1 MLSSKAWCG
10 KPCFHL
16 AIVWLRNGFWSLLT
30 QRLLRGG
37 RCSMNDESDKD
48 MCFSFYS
55 VPKCYVCGL
64 NHCVFVRRPSICCDP
79 KGNVWFI
86 SFCRFCLFQYFL
98 VAVDLQHLL
107 TFYRICRSIWMH
119 STYWWFKHKGNIFI
133 WEAAYG
139 EKCKGI
145 SLSYIF
151 RCWLSFSHVP
161 MWRTSLEGLKWLDT
175 GVKDCLSSP
184 APCSSAHLRLD

>member
-1 MLSSKAWCG
+1 MLSSEACRG

-79 KGNVWFI
+79 KGNIWFI
-86 SFCRFCLFQYFL
+86 SFCRFCLFQYSPLLSLSPSLPLPSFFSRL
-98 VAVDLQHLL
+98 IDEMMNSKSALFCSSIAVCTLKVLWPL
-107 TFYRICRSIWMH
+107 TFN
-119 STYWWFKHKGNIFI
+119 TYWLSTGFAGAFEYYNILMIQTKRKHLYLRSSL
-133 WEAAYG
+133 WG
-139 EKCKGI
+139 EMQ
-145 SLSYIF
+145 
-151 RCWLSFSHVP
+151 RHQ
-161 MWRTSLEGLKWLDT
+161 LELYF
-175 GVKDCLSSP
+175 
-184 APCSSAHLRLD
+184 